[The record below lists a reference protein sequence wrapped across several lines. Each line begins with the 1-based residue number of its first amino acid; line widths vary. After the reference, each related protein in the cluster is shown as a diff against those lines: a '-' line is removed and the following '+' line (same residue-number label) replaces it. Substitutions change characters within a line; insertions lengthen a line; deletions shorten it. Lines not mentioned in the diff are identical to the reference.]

1 MSRPPSIQQTSNNK
15 SQNNLP
21 YSINESIQRSFANN
35 NPYLNMNNVP
45 SAHQFNPNMRDMR
58 PPSSS
63 QELKPSSNFNNPH
76 SIEQAQTNMFNMSRK
91 PSLLSGYHNPFSSP
105 ERNELIFP
113 GIPHG
118 MSQNRFFPSSN
129 ASSQSSDMHFNNAS
143 SAAAAAAMSAYF
155 NGLNPTG
162 QKYTNNNPNNSNN
175 NNNNSNNSNSNSRNM
190 LSYEEKSKN
199 ISANSSQNQTALRNI
214 NNQPNMNLHQP
225 NNLAAINQ
233 PSQLTPAII
242 SAAASALSSMGIGPT
257 HPHYAQ
263 LIQQQFQLHLHQN
276 QLKNFV
282 NQSSEK
288 KDLMAQKSAVPM
300 GNPSPHAQILKP
312 QIQQQI
318 SSQSSSGQNAS
329 TSTSSSSTSS
339 SYVPQVEAISPTPE
353 DHKENS
359 NLQALK
365 EKICS
370 EIEKVEKDYASTQ
383 YQLDMLKKKQIEL
396 EKLQNKPILDEN
408 ADKTNRPKELTLAE
422 QIYKENKKKA
432 EESHREILKPIHANK
447 ENIDVENSLDELI
460 PMYHEFSDTK
470 VFKET

>member
-1 MSRPPSIQQTSNNK
+1 MSRTPSIQQTSNNK
-15 SQNNLP
+15 SQNTLP

-35 NPYLNMNNVP
+35 NPYLNLNNVP

-63 QELKPSSNFNNPH
+63 QELKTTSNFNNPH
-76 SIEQAQTNMFNMSRK
+76 SIEQAQTNLFNNMSRK

-105 ERNELIFP
+105 ERNELLFP
-113 GIPHG
+113 GIPPG

-129 ASSQSSDMHFNNAS
+129 TSSQSSDLHFNNAS

-155 NGLNPTG
+155 NGLNTTG
-162 QKYTNNNPNNSNN
+162 KYTNNNINNNN
-175 NNNNSNNSNSNSRNM
+175 NNNNSNSSSRHMLAYEDKSNSKNNSNSNQTGLRS
-190 LSYEEKSKN
+190 
-199 ISANSSQNQTALRNI
+199 ISS
-214 NNQPNMNLHQP
+214 QPNMNLHQP

-263 LIQQQFQLHLHQN
+263 LIQQQFQLHLQQN

-288 KDLMAQKSAVPM
+288 KDSMTPKPSIPM
-300 GNPSPHAQILKP
+300 SNPSPHAQILKP
-312 QIQQQI
+312 NIQQQI
-318 SSQSSSGQNAS
+318 SSQSSSSQNAS
-329 TSTSSSSTSS
+329 TTTSSSSTSS

-383 YQLDMLKKKQIEL
+383 YQLEMLKKKQVALFLSIFFL
-396 EKLQNKPILDEN
+396 YD
-408 ADKTNRPKELTLAE
+408 
-422 QIYKENKKKA
+422 
-432 EESHREILKPIHANK
+432 
-447 ENIDVENSLDELI
+447 
-460 PMYHEFSDTK
+460 
-470 VFKET
+470 